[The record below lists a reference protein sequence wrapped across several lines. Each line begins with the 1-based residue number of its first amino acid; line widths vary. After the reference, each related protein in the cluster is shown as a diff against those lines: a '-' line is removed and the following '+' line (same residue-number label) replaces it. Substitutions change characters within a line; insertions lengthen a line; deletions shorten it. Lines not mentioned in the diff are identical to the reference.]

1 MEFWSISLIVFE
13 ELSSNSFILTIL
25 FSSPNAKFSNE
36 FVVFINFFSRNL
48 SLDFNVLK
56 LLGLASNEIIFL
68 ISKFVQNKSMVSPW
82 CAPISINKSN
92 LLTSSLFFINFNIFE
107 GDKYTISDAEVVGD
121 IPLEDEIYSAIIES
135 LENVTFSQ
143 AQITSI
149 EEFFESL
156 LGNRGYAFAEVSG
169 SPEIQE
175 NSNKVKIIFTI
186 LPGKRTY
193 TRKILVT
200 GNNITQDHVLRREM
214 RQFEGA
220 WSSNNSI

>member
-1 MEFWSISLIVFE
+1 MKKI
-13 ELSSNSFILTIL
+13 
-25 FSSPNAKFSNE
+25 
-36 FVVFINFFSRNL
+36 
-48 SLDFNVLK
+48 
-56 LLGLASNEIIFL
+56 
-68 ISKFVQNKSMVSPW
+68 
-82 CAPISINKSN
+82 
-92 LLTSSLFFINFNIFE
+92 FINFNIFE

-175 NSNKVKIIFTI
+175 NSNKVKIIFNQYPLT
-186 LPGKRTY
+186 
-193 TRKILVT
+193 
-200 GNNITQDHVLRREM
+200 DHN
-214 RQFEGA
+214 G
-220 WSSNNSI
+220 I